1 MATRLPNASQQAAC
15 NAVVDLC
22 DAGTTN
28 AAGKLRIYT
37 GAQPADADSAPVGT
51 LLVEID
57 LANPAYGAADT
68 TGAAALAGTPRTGTA
83 VAAGTAASFRVVDRD
98 AATVFDGA
106 VRATADADTG
116 QELVLDNAVIASGQT
131 VNLNSLSYTQPASE

>member
-1 MATRLPNASQQAAC
+1 MATRLPDLSQQAAC
-15 NAVVDLC
+15 DAVVDRI

-28 AAGKLRIYT
+28 AAGKLRIYS

-68 TGAAALAGTPRTGTA
+68 TGAAALAGAPRSATA
-83 VAAGTAASFRVVDRD
+83 AAAGTALSFRVVNRD

-116 QELVLDNAVIASGQT
+116 QELVLDSTTIAVGQT
-131 VNLNSLSYTQPASE
+131 VNITSLSFTQPASE